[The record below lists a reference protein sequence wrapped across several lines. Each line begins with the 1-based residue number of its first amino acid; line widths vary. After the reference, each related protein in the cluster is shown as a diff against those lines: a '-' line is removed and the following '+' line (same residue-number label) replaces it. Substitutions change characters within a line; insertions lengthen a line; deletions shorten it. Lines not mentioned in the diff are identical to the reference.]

1 MYTLQRSILLE
12 NGERSLFRIPLDK
25 VGGLTDEQEPVVNKV
40 MQGSDIFITGGGGT
54 GKTYVLKKVYQ
65 LFR

>member
-1 MYTLQRSILLE
+1 
-12 NGERSLFRIPLDK
+12 
-25 VGGLTDEQEPVVNKV
+25 

-65 LFR
+65 LFRERGFSVAVVAYTAQAALEAG